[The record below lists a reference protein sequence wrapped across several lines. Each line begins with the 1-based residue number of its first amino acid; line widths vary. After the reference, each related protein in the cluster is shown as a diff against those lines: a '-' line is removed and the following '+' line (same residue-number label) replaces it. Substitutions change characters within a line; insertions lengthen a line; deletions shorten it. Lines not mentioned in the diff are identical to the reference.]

1 MKILISNDDGY
12 DAPGIIALSNSL
24 NDIAE
29 IFVIAPAENMSGAGS
44 SLTANRPIKILEKD
58 NGFYAISGTPVD
70 CVFLG
75 LRELCPFKPDMVVSG
90 INKGANMAEDLR
102 YSGTVGAAFEGEDLN
117 LPSIA
122 VSAAI
127 LKGGEGPEQEPNYES
142 AAFIAR
148 ELVLKIRDLKID
160 SKLTLNVN
168 VPNIP
173 YDEIKGIST
182 TTIGTWG
189 PRNPPKKTENAQEY
203 LVTHRDRRP
212 PNDLDTDIATVY
224 RGEVSVSII
233 KPNFLHREEIEQ
245 EQKIFNTEVS
255 KWLEK

>member
-12 DAPGIIALSNSL
+12 EAPGIIALFNSL
-24 NDIAE
+24 KDIAE

-44 SLTANRPIKILEKD
+44 SLTANQPIQISEKE
-58 NGFYAISGTPVD
+58 NGFYAVSGTPVD

-102 YSGTVGAAFEGEDLN
+102 YSGTVGAAFEGEELD

-142 AAFIAR
+142 AALEAR
-148 ELVLKIRDLKID
+148 KLVLKKRDLKID
-160 SKLTLNVN
+160 PKMTLNVN
-168 VPNIP
+168 VHNLP
-173 YDEIKGIST
+173 YDQIKGIKT
-182 TTIGTWG
+182 TSIGTWG
-189 PRNPPKKTENAQEY
+189 PRNPPERSENPQEY
-203 LVTHRDRRP
+203 LVTHRDKRP
-212 PNDLDTDIATVY
+212 PNDESTDIATVY
-224 RGEVSVSII
+224 RGEISISII
-233 KPNFLHREEIEQ
+233 KPNFLHREEIEK
-245 EQKIFNTEVS
+245 EQNKFNLEIS
-255 KWLEK
+255 RWLEK